1 MRGVQQTYEEP
12 PESTTSQSP
21 SSAREPETSAEARRD
36 WGDAPDT
43 RDFIGGAAELNTVR
57 TWILMFE
64 VTYWRTIRNAP
75 PASEWLPG
83 AIDVVSGHQL
93 VPPNSETNQVLTLLR
108 LLQERPAV
116 LVSRT

>member
-64 VTYWRTIRNAP
+64 VTYWRPSATHHQHLSGCRVR
-75 PASEWLPG
+75 STLCL
-83 AIDVVSGHQL
+83 AISL
-93 VPPNSETNQVLTLLR
+93 
-108 LLQERPAV
+108 
-116 LVSRT
+116 SRRTVRRTRC